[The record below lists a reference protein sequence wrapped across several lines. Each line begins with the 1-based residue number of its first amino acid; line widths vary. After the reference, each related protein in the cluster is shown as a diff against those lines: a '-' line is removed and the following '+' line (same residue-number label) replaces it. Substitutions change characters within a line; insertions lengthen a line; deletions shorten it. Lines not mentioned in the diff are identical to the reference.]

1 MDFVE
6 MLKSW
11 DYPPLSLVLVDVAS
25 QGSPFPRI
33 PSQSRSL
40 VLKAHQD
47 SSYDHSKEST
57 TMQTKKKKNVIR
69 NLHITSLQGH
79 PTAIFGKYLFGR
91 RFEI

>member
-57 TMQTKKKKNVIR
+57 TMQTKKKHDKNFAYNISSIAYNR
-69 NLHITSLQGH
+69 NH
-79 PTAIFGKYLFGR
+79 
-91 RFEI
+91 

>member
-57 TMQTKKKKNVIR
+57 TMQTKKKKRDKKFAYNISSGAPNGNFRKISVR
-69 NLHITSLQGH
+69 KTL
-79 PTAIFGKYLFGR
+79 
-91 RFEI
+91 